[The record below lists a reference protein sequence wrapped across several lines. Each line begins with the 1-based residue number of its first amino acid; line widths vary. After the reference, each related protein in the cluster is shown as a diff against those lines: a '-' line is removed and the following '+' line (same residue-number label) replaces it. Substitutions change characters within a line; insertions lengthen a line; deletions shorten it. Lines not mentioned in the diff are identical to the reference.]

1 METTGAYGGLILV
14 IIHGMLKGGWGS
26 AEKRPHSTCSAEVSI
41 TSLEPLEENFGLCK
55 RIYEA

>member
-26 AEKRPHSTCSAEVSI
+26 AEKRPHSTCSAEVSPNFLGA
-41 TSLEPLEENFGLCK
+41 SGGELQSMQEN
-55 RIYEA
+55 I